1 MKLKMDKVEA
11 RFWLKLAALSLAAAS
26 LVFYLVMSVSL
37 KGGNV
42 TMPDLKGLPKAGA
55 ETKLRGLGLQ
65 LQVREERYSN
75 NSAYSAVLEQSVEPG
90 ATIKRGRVIA
100 VVVSMGSQTLTVPM
114 LQGMPSA
121 RQARLLLEQNG
132 LVLGAQ
138 DYVASQLPRETV
150 LAQSPEAG
158 QGVARGD
165 QVSLL
170 VSSGP
175 PVAARV
181 MPDLRGQGLEAARSL
196 ATRMGLVLRR
206 VTEASPAAS
215 GLASAAM
222 PGTVLA
228 QNLTPTAYV
237 EAGQELALTVVP
249 GTDAVGGARLVPF
262 SYELPED
269 GVQERR
275 VRITITDTHG
285 QRLVHN
291 AMEQPGATIRKEVK
305 AYGPAKLSISVGGQ
319 VAEERDLP

>member
-1 MKLKMDKVEA
+1 MKPFAKWDKVEL
-11 RFWLKLAALSLAAAS
+11 RFWSKLAALSIAAGC

-75 NSAYSAVLEQSVEPG
+75 ASAFSAVLEQSVEPG

-100 VVVSMGSQTLTVPM
+100 VVVSMGSQTLSVPM

-132 LVLGAQ
+132 LVLGVE

-175 PVAARV
+175 PMAARV
-181 MPDLRGQGLEAARSL
+181 MPDMRGQGLEAARAL
-196 ATRMGLVLRR
+196 AGRMGLVLRR
-206 VTEASPAAS
+206 VIEAAEKA
-215 GLASAAM
+215 GV

-228 QNLTPTAYV
+228 QSLTPTAYV
-237 EAGQELALTVVP
+237 ETGQELALTVVP

-275 VRITITDTHG
+275 VRIIITDAHG
-285 QRLVHN
+285 ERLVHN
-291 AMEQPGATIRKEVK
+291 AMEQPGATISKEVK
-305 AYGPAKLSISVGGQ
+305 AFGPAKLSISVGGQ
-319 VAEERDLP
+319 VIEERDLP

>member
-1 MKLKMDKVEA
+1 MRLKVDREEA
-11 RFWLKLAALSLAAAS
+11 RFWIKLGALSLAAAS

-55 ETKLRGLGLQ
+55 ETKLKGLGLQ

-75 NSAYSAVLEQSVEPG
+75 NSAFSAVLEQSVEPG

-100 VVVSMGSQTLTVPM
+100 VVVSMGSQTLTVPL

-132 LVLGAQ
+132 LVLGSE
-138 DYVASQLPRETV
+138 DYVSSLLPRETV

-196 ATRMGLVLRR
+196 AGRMGLVLRR
-206 VTEASPAAS
+206 VIEAADKA
-215 GLASAAM
+215 GV

-228 QNLTPTAYV
+228 QSLTPTTYV

-249 GTDAVGGARLVPF
+249 GADAVGGARLVPF

-291 AMEQPGATIRKEVK
+291 AMEQPGATVHQEVK
-305 AYGPAKLSISVGGQ
+305 AFGPAKLSISVGGE
-319 VAEERDLP
+319 VVEERDLP